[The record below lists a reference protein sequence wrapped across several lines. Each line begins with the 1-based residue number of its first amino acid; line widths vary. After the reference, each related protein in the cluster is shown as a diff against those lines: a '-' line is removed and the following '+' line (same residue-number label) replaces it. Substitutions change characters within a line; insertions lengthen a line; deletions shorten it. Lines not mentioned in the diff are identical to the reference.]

1 MSQLRIKT
9 KNGKGRRQ
17 AATIL
22 KILSR
27 SMDGV
32 DVMKFENGKIKEV
45 FLFSAD
51 QTAEDAFWI

>member
-9 KNGKGRRQ
+9 KNGKGCWH

-22 KILSR
+22 RILSR

>member
-1 MSQLRIKT
+1 
-9 KNGKGRRQ
+9 
-17 AATIL
+17 
-22 KILSR
+22 
-27 SMDGV
+27 MDGV